1 MTARKTLVVA
11 ALAGVLGL
19 TGAAQAALAAAAP
32 AVTPTAGQSRDGQNR
47 RVRVHNQTGAALQ
60 SLRAADVRTGEF
72 GATLRGGGTVAPGSS
87 IQVLI
92 DDGQGGCLY
101 DLRAELAG
109 GGVVLRENV
118 NVCRI
123 ADFYLTR

>member
-1 MTARKTLVVA
+1 MTARKTLA
-11 ALAGVLGL
+11 I
-19 TGAAQAALAAAAP
+19 AALAAVLGLAGAAEVAVAASP
-32 AVTPTAGQSRDGQNR
+32 AAVQSRDGQNR

-60 SLRAADVRTGEF
+60 QLRAADVRTGEF
-72 GATLRGGGTVAPGSS
+72 GGNLLGGATVAAGSS
-87 IQVLI
+87 AQVLI

-109 GGVVLRENV
+109 GTVVLRENV

>member
-11 ALAGVLGL
+11 FAAVLGL
-19 TGAAQAALAAAAP
+19 AGAAEAAIAASPSAA
-32 AVTPTAGQSRDGQNR
+32 VQSRDGQNR

-60 SLRAADVRTGEF
+60 NLRAADVRTGEF
-72 GATLRGGGTVAPGSS
+72 GANLLGGGTVAPGSS

>member
-1 MTARKTLVVA
+1 MIARKTLAVVA
-11 ALAGVLGL
+11 LAAAFGL
-19 TGAAQAALAAAAP
+19 IGAAETASAALAAPAGAA
-32 AVTPTAGQSRDGQNR
+32 QSRDGQNR
-47 RVRVHNQTGAALQ
+47 RVRIHNQTGAALQ
-60 SLRAADVRTGEF
+60 QLRAADVRTGEF
-72 GATLRGGGTVAPGSS
+72 GANLLGGAVASGSS
-87 IQVLI
+87 AQVLI

-109 GGVVLRENV
+109 GQVLLRENV